1 MQGSLLLINTP
12 TARLYCR
19 FLAISLFWQL
29 SLYLSQTVILR
40 CWTCLNLNCLKV
52 ITQNIFF
59 WTWLTHE
66 IIFSRFTTISS
77 HFSTTNFV
85 SFTELKLR
93 RSFEAQKLWYKR
105 QMGMVTNRQWF
116 FLLFSRDY
124 LLSTVDIQ
132 TKVILLVFYEKKHK
146 NMRRSL
152 ITLK

>member
-12 TARLYCR
+12 TARPYCR

-105 QMGMVTNRQWF
+105 QMGMVTNRRWF

>member
-12 TARLYCR
+12 TARPYCR

-77 HFSTTNFV
+77 HFSTTNIV

-116 FLLFSRDY
+116 FLLFPETICS
-124 LLSTVDIQ
+124 LQLIS
-132 TKVILLVFYEKKHK
+132 KPKSFYWYFMKKKHK

>member
-12 TARLYCR
+12 TARPYCR

-93 RSFEAQKLWYKR
+93 WSFEAQKLWYKR

-132 TKVILLVFYEKKHK
+132 TKVILLVFYEKK
-146 NMRRSL
+146 
-152 ITLK
+152 T